1 MDTAQHMDAV
11 RQVLTELGVTRT
23 GEVSVA
29 DIVFNPAFRDACA
42 MNQCG
47 KYGTNWACPPA
58 VGEPAELEARA
69 RRFTHGLVIQ
79 TVWPLEDEFDFDGMM
94 AGHDKHAVLL
104 NKVVARVVPLLP
116 LTSVSAG
123 TARYLAF
130 GAGACSICETCT
142 FASGEPC
149 RLPGQA
155 MSAIEAYGID
165 VAALITSAGL
175 SYNNGPNTVSYVGLI
190 LF

>member
-1 MDTAQHMDAV
+1 MEAV
-11 RQVLTELGVTRT
+11 RQALAELGVTRT
-23 GEVSVA
+23 GEVAVA

-69 RRFTHGLVIQ
+69 RQFTRGLVIQ

-94 AGHDKHAVLL
+94 AGNSKHAALL
-104 NKVVARVVPLLP
+104 NKAVARVVPLLP
-116 LTSVSAG
+116 DAATH
-123 TARYLAF
+123 LAF
-130 GAGACSICETCT
+130 GAGACSLCETCT
-142 FASGEPC
+142 FPDGEPC